1 MFDFIDPA
9 FTFTIVREGN
19 TVVVYEIYRGN
30 ADYEYVRML
39 GGK

>member
-1 MFDFIDPA
+1 MFDLIDPN
-9 FTFTIVREGN
+9 FTFTIVREGD

-30 ADYEYVRML
+30 EGYEYVRML

>member
-9 FTFTIVREGN
+9 FTFTVVREGD
-19 TVVVYEIYRGN
+19 TVVVYEIYRGV
-30 ADYEYVRML
+30 DYDYIRML